1 MTEEGRT
8 VKSVRLALKVV
19 VQNDGE
25 IVDVVLLNLSVVV
38 RLYACRNI
46 NGHRDFGF

>member
-25 IVDVVLLNLSVVV
+25 IFGCSPAEPFGVCPSV
-38 RLYACRNI
+38 
-46 NGHRDFGF
+46 